1 MSLAFDR
8 PLLLLLVP
16 ACAAVVYLLWRTSRV
31 YMPPIRRRISLVLR
45 LTITTLLVA
54 VLAEPRIQLP
64 ANDLAVAFLLDRS
77 DSITP
82 AMQQQQEQWLADAL
96 QHKAQQDQAAV
107 ISFGGEPVVDRALSS
122 EPDPPRL
129 SPSTNVSPSSTDIAA
144 AIRAGLAVLPPSS
157 ARRLVLMT
165 DGQENQ
171 EKADT
176 AASLAAA
183 AGVQLMAVPLDSV
196 RGPEV
201 LVRALDAPSQ
211 LREGERF
218 SVSAQ
223 VDSNVATSGTLYLIV
238 DGSLA
243 GSLDVNLEPGT
254 SRFIL
259 PVEPLPNGHHVLRL
273 QLQADQDTLA
283 QNNSAG
289 AYVIV
294 QGPPKILVVE
304 GTPGE
309 GSYVVDALRATG
321 LQVDVSTPDG
331 AALDSDAL
339 LSYASTV
346 LVDVPADALPV
357 GRMLTLK
364 SYVRDHGGGLLV
376 VGGDKAFGP
385 GGYARTP
392 LEDMLPVR
400 MDLRGKSLSTSVALI
415 LVMDVSGSMGGGPGG
430 ASKMDLAK
438 EAALAAVELLGEYD
452 QIGILAFDDHNQW
465 MVKPTFASDLSPIED
480 AIGRMQPGGGTEI
493 YPALKEAFDTITPL
507 DAKVKHLI
515 LLTDGEAPRG
525 PYEDLA
531 KQMEAN
537 QVTLSTVG
545 IGSDADTNLLQ
556 ELANLGHGRY
566 YDGNDPFDLPQL
578 LVKETQQVQ
587 RAAIVE
593 EDFTPLAVTSNPAT
607 DGIDMKSAPPLRGY
621 VATTPKPQSTVL
633 LASRE
638 LDPVLSE
645 WQYGLGRVM
654 AWTSD
659 TKNTWASRWLEW
671 PDFSRFWAQLV
682 KRTDRAPEDPNR
694 QITVKVDG
702 DKARIT
708 LDAQSGAEQP
718 DRQYLNFLPSQSVV
732 VDPSGNQTTVPLPQ
746 VAPGRYEA
754 TVPVQADGVYTLT
767 ATQTDTDG
775 SGAVVSSGFVV
786 PYSPEYG
793 LTATDQSGLDALA
806 RHTGGRLVSDPAD
819 AFAHT
824 LPSVGSPQPLWPLL
838 LAIVAALLV
847 LDVGVRRVRLSGPEL
862 RAGYSAVRRRLG
874 YVDEAG
880 SVGAGSRR
888 VVSGAGRRAEAPAP
902 AVGLVAAL
910 GAHAQDGAALRARVA
925 APTTQSGRLLAA
937 KRRATRR

>member
-1 MSLAFDR
+1 VSLTFDR

-16 ACAAVVYLLWRTSRV
+16 VCAAVVYLLWHTSRV

-45 LTITTLLVA
+45 LAIVSLLVA
-54 VLAEPRIQLP
+54 VMAEPRIQLP

-82 AMQQQQEQWLADAL
+82 SMQTDQERWLADAL

-107 ISFGGEPVVDRALSS
+107 ISFGGEPVVDRALSPES
-122 EPDPPRL
+122 DPPRL
-129 SPSTNVSPSSTDIAA
+129 SPSTNVNPSSTDIAA
-144 AIRAGLAVLPPSS
+144 AVRAGLAVLPPSS
-157 ARRLVLMT
+157 ARRLVLLT

-171 EKADT
+171 ERADT

-183 AGVQLMAVPLDSV
+183 AGVQLLAVPLDSV

-201 LVRALDAPSQ
+201 LVRALDAPTQ

-223 VDSNVATSGTLYLIV
+223 VDSNVSTSGTLYLIV

-243 GSLDVNLEPGT
+243 GSLDVNVQPGT
-254 SRFIL
+254 NRFIL
-259 PVEPLPNGHHVLRL
+259 PVEPLSNGHHVVRL

-294 QGPPKILVVE
+294 QGPPKVLVVE

-309 GSYVVDALRATG
+309 GKFLTDALRTMG
-321 LQVDVSTPDG
+321 MQVDVTNPDG
-331 AALDSDAL
+331 AALDGDSL
-339 LSYASTV
+339 QSYASTV
-346 LVDVPADALPV
+346 LVDVPAESLPA
-357 GRMLTLK
+357 GRMLTIK

-465 MVKPTFASDLSPIED
+465 MVRPTFASDLTPIED
-480 AIGRMQPGGGTEI
+480 AISRMQPGGGTEI
-493 YPALKEAFDTITPL
+493 YPALKEAFDSVAPL
-507 DAKVKHLI
+507 DAKVKHII

-531 KQMEAN
+531 KQMEAS

-593 EDFTPLAVTSNPAT
+593 EDFTPLQIASNPAT
-607 DGIDMKSAPPLRGY
+607 DGIDMKSAPQLRGY

-633 LASRE
+633 LASKQ

-659 TKNTWASRWLEW
+659 AKNTWASRWLEW

-694 QITVKVDG
+694 QVSVKVEG
-702 DKARIT
+702 DHARIT
-708 LDAQSGAEQP
+708 LDAQTGAEQP
-718 DRQYLNFLPSQSVV
+718 DRHYLNYLPSQAVV
-732 VDPSGNQTTVPLPQ
+732 VDPSGAQSTVTLPQ

-767 ATQTDTDG
+767 ATQTDPNG
-775 SGAVVSSGFVV
+775 EEASQSGGFVV

-793 LTATDQSGLDALA
+793 LTSTDQSLLDSLA
-806 RHTGGRLVSDPAD
+806 RHTGGKLISDPSD
-819 AFAHT
+819 AFTHS
-824 LPSVGSPQPLWPLL
+824 LPSVGAPQPLWPMLLVVVGLL
-838 LAIVAALLV
+838 LVA
-847 LDVGVRRVRLSGPEL
+847 DVGVRRVRISSPEL
-862 RAGYSAVRRRLG
+862 RAGYSAIRRRLG
-874 YVDEAG
+874 YVDEPIR
-880 SVGAGSRR
+880 GSRTF
-888 VVSGAGRRAEAPAP
+888 SAAMQRRGEQPAP
-902 AVGLVAAL
+902 NVGLVAAL
-910 GAHAQDGAALRARVA
+910 GAHAQEAGALRARPA
-925 APTTQSGRLLAA
+925 PPTTQSGRLLAA

>member
-1 MSLAFDR
+1 VVSLAFDR
-8 PLLLLLVP
+8 PLLLLLLP
-16 ACAAVVYLLWRTSRV
+16 ACIAVVFVLWRTSRV
-31 YMPPIRRRISLVLR
+31 YMPPIRRRVSLVLR
-45 LTITTLLVA
+45 LMIVSLLVG
-54 VLAEPRIQLP
+54 VLAEPRVQLS

-82 AMQQQQEQWLADAL
+82 SMQADQERWLADAL
-96 QHKAQQDQAAV
+96 QHKARQDQAAV
-107 ISFGGEPVVDRALSS
+107 ISFGGEPVVDRALST

-157 ARRLVLMT
+157 ARRLVLLT

-176 AASLAAA
+176 AAALASA
-183 AGVQLMAVPLDSV
+183 AGVQLLAVPLDSL

-201 LVRALDAPSQ
+201 LVHALDAPTQ
-211 LREGERF
+211 LRQGERF
-218 SVSAQ
+218 SVSAE
-223 VDSNVATSGTLYLIV
+223 VDSNVSTTGTLYLLV
-238 DGSLA
+238 DGTLTS
-243 GSLDVNLEPGT
+243 SQDVTIQPGT
-254 SRFIL
+254 SRFVMTL
-259 PVEPLPNGHHVLRL
+259 EPLTTGNHVLRL

-294 QGPPKILVVE
+294 QGPPRVLVIE

-309 GSYVVDALRATG
+309 GQYLVDALRTMG
-321 LQVDVSTPDG
+321 LQVDVSPPDG
-331 AALDSDAL
+331 AALDGGNL
-339 LSYASTV
+339 LAYASTV
-346 LVDVPADALPV
+346 LVDVPADSLPN

-400 MDLRGKSLSTSVALI
+400 MDLRGKSLSTSVALM

-452 QIGILAFDDHNQW
+452 QVGILAFDDHNQW
-465 MVKPTFASDLSPIED
+465 MIRPTFANDLTPIED
-480 AIGRMQPGGGTEI
+480 AISRMQPGGGTEI
-493 YPALKEAFDTITPL
+493 YPALKEAFDALAPL
-507 DAKVKHLI
+507 DAKVKHMI

-531 KQMEAN
+531 KQMDAA

-556 ELANLGHGRY
+556 ELAQLGHGRY

-593 EDFTPLAVTSNPAT
+593 EDFSPLPIASNPAT
-607 DGIDMKSAPPLRGY
+607 DGIDMKSAPQLRGY

-633 LASRE
+633 LASRQ

-659 TKNTWASRWLEW
+659 ATNVWASRWLEW

-694 QITVKVDG
+694 QVSVKIEG
-702 DKARIT
+702 DRARIT
-708 LDAQSGAEQP
+708 LDAQTGADQP
-718 DRQYLNFLPSQSVV
+718 ERQYLNFLPTQAVV
-732 VDPSGNQTTVPLPQ
+732 VDPSGSSSTVPLPQ
-746 VAPGRYEA
+746 VAPGRYE
-754 TVPVQADGVYTLT
+754 TTMPVQSDGVYTLT
-767 ATQTDTDG
+767 ATQTEATG
-775 SGAVVSSGFVV
+775 EQSVQSGGFVV
-786 PYSPEYG
+786 PYSPEYALSG
-793 LTATDQSGLDALA
+793 TDESQLEALA
-806 RHTGGRLVSDPAD
+806 RHTGGKLTSDPND

-824 LPSVGSPQPLWPLL
+824 LPSVGAPQPLWPLL
-838 LAIVAALLV
+838 LLLTAVLLV
-847 LDVGVRRVRLSGPEL
+847 GDVGVRRVRISAPEM
-862 RAGYSAVRRRLG
+862 RAGYTALRRRLG
-874 YVDEAG
+874 YIDEPG
-880 SVGAGSRR
+880 TGRR
-888 VVSGAGRRAEAPAP
+888 SAASSGRRAADTGVTPN
-902 AVGLVAAL
+902 VGLVAGL
-910 GAHAQDGAALRARVA
+910 GAHAREGGPLSRPTEAA
-925 APTTQSGRLLAA
+925 TQSSRLLAA
-937 KRRATRR
+937 KRRVSRR

>member
-1 MSLAFDR
+1 LSLAFDR
-8 PLLLLLVP
+8 PLLLLLIPV
-16 ACAAVVYLLWRTSRV
+16 CAAVVYALWRTSRV
-31 YMPPIRRRISLVLR
+31 YMPPVRRRISLVLR
-45 LTITTLLVA
+45 LMIVSILVA
-54 VLAEPRIQLP
+54 VMAEPRVQLP

-82 AMQQQQEQWLADAL
+82 AMQTDEEQWLSDAL
-96 QHKAQQDQAAV
+96 QHKTQQDQAAV
-107 ISFGGEPVVDRALSS
+107 ISFGGEPVVDRALSTES
-122 EPDPPRL
+122 DLPRL

-144 AIRAGLAVLPPSS
+144 AVRAGLAVLPPSS
-157 ARRLVLMT
+157 ARRLVLLT

-183 AGVQLMAVPLDSV
+183 AGVQLLAVPLNSV

-201 LVRALDAPSQ
+201 LVRALDAPTQ

-223 VDSNVATSGTLYLIV
+223 IDSNVTTNGTLYLIV

-243 GSLDVNLEPGT
+243 SSQDVSIQPGT
-254 SRFIL
+254 SRFVL
-259 PVEPLPNGHHVLRL
+259 PVDQLANGHHVLRL
-273 QLQADQDTLA
+273 QLQTDQDTLT

-294 QGPPKILVVE
+294 QGPPKVLIVE
-304 GTPGE
+304 GSPGE
-309 GSYVVDALRATG
+309 GQYLADALRTTG
-321 LQVDVSTPDG
+321 MQVDISTPDG
-331 AALDSDAL
+331 PALDSDNL
-339 LSYASTV
+339 LSYASAV
-346 LVDVPADALPV
+346 LVDVPADGLPI
-357 GRMLTLK
+357 GRMNTLK

-400 MDLRGKSLSTSVALI
+400 MDLRGKSLSTSVALM

-430 ASKMDLAK
+430 ASKMDLSK

-452 QIGILAFDDHNQW
+452 QVGILAFDDHNQW
-465 MVKPTFASDLSPIED
+465 MIKPTFASDLTPIED
-480 AIGRMQPGGGTEI
+480 AISRMQPGGGTEI
-493 YPALKEAFDTITPL
+493 YPALKEAYDALVPL
-507 DAKVKHLI
+507 DAKVKHII

-531 KQMEAN
+531 KQMEAS
-537 QVTLSTVG
+537 QVSMSTVG

-556 ELANLGHGRY
+556 ELAQLGHGRY

-593 EDFTPLAVTSNPAT
+593 EDFTPLQITSNPAT
-607 DGIDMKSAPPLRGY
+607 DGIDLKNAPPLRGY
-621 VATTPKPQSTVL
+621 VATTAKPQSTVL
-633 LASRE
+633 LASRQ

-659 TKNTWASRWLEW
+659 AKNTWASRWLEW
-671 PDFSRFWAQLV
+671 PDFSKFWAQLV

-694 QITVKVDG
+694 QVSVKVDG
-702 DKARIT
+702 DQAQIT
-708 LDAQSGAEQP
+708 MDAQTGAEQP
-718 DRQYLNFLPSQSVV
+718 DRHYLNFLPTQAVV
-732 VDPSGNQTTVPLPQ
+732 VDPSGNQSTVTLPQ
-746 VAPGRYEA
+746 VAPGRYQA
-754 TVPVQADGVYTLT
+754 TLPVQADGVYTLT
-767 ATQTDTDG
+767 ATQTDPST
-775 SGAVVSSGFVV
+775 AEEAEQSSGFVV
-786 PYSPEYG
+786 PYSPEYA
-793 LTATDQSGLDALA
+793 LTNTDQSLLELLA
-806 RHTGGRLVSDPAD
+806 KHTGGRLTSDSAD

-824 LPSVGSPQPLWPLL
+824 LPSVGAPQPLWPLL
-838 LAIVAALLV
+838 LLIAAILLV
-847 LDVGVRRVRLSGPEL
+847 GDVGVRRVRLSGPEI
-862 RAGYSAVRRRLG
+862 RAGYVALRRRLG
-874 YVDEAG
+874 YVDEPKP
-880 SVGAGSRR
+880 GARAFGTPVQRR
-888 VVSGAGRRAEAPAP
+888 GEQPVPV
-902 AVGLVAAL
+902 VGLVAAL
-910 GAHAQDGAALRARVA
+910 GTHAREVNGRPRAPAV
-925 APTTQSGRLLAA
+925 TTQSGRLLAA